1 MMSSVSK
8 AGVADSSRL
17 NERSAIT
24 IATPIAG
31 KSFTRRPSQ
40 VNQWSSRLARFGALW
55 TGTWPV
61 GHTAHAKTAPPR
73 MRNGIPS
80 HSRMLPFGRSMRSP
94 TPAKVVMS
102 AMKVVARRDF
112 DRDAIRSRRFIRVL
126 FFHPVALYKK
136 ARRRLSGSR
145 GVGRFI
151 YARSPSMESVGSM
164 KVVGG
169 SASVP
174 LARGIAK
181 EVRAGFVDV
190 ALEKHPGGF
199 PDGERY
205 VRLLGPVAGEH
216 VVLVQTTHPDPM
228 IVELLLLADA
238 IRDAGA
244 RRITAVVPYFGYG
257 RQDKRFLDGEPISA
271 KTIAKHIGVD
281 CDELLT
287 MAIPANPEILQTF
300 PLPVREVSGMP
311 ALRPYLKAAK
321 GYLLLAPDEGAPPL
335 AQHRASHACDP
346 LDLLPKQRIHSHTL

>member
-1 MMSSVSK
+1 
-8 AGVADSSRL
+8 
-17 NERSAIT
+17 
-24 IATPIAG
+24 
-31 KSFTRRPSQ
+31 
-40 VNQWSSRLARFGALW
+40 
-55 TGTWPV
+55 
-61 GHTAHAKTAPPR
+61 
-73 MRNGIPS
+73 
-80 HSRMLPFGRSMRSP
+80 
-94 TPAKVVMS
+94 
-102 AMKVVARRDF
+102 
-112 DRDAIRSRRFIRVL
+112 
-126 FFHPVALYKK
+126 
-136 ARRRLSGSR
+136 
-145 GVGRFI
+145 
-151 YARSPSMESVGSM
+151 MESVGSM

-271 KTIAKHIGVD
+271 KTIAKHIAVD
-281 CDELLT
+281 CNELLT
-287 MAIPANPEILQTF
+287 MAIPANPEILRTF
-300 PLPVREVSGMP
+300 PLPTREVSGMP
-311 ALRPYLKAAK
+311 AIGRYLKSAK
-321 GYLLLAPDEGAPPL
+321 VDVLLAPDEGALRL
-335 AQHRASHACDP
+335 AKEASAVAGVPFDFLVKERIDSYTVKIEPKALAVNGKSVGIVDDVISTGGTIATAAQELRAQGARRVIAACVHGLFVGKAEANLKACDDVIATDTVLSP
-346 LDLLPKQRIHSHTL
+346 HTKVSVAPEFAAAIRALG